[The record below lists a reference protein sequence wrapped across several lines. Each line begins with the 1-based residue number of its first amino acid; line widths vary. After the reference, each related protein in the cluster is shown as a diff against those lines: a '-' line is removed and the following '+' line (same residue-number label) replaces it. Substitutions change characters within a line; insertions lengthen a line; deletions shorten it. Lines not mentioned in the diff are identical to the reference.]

1 MKRRFAVVILVV
13 VGICIFFM
21 VTVVNQ
27 RYSGIEA
34 VTMLQEKESSDSQ
47 SMQQKES
54 LAFSS
59 SQQKESS
66 SLASSNSAAESIAE
80 VPEDMHQNVSKLK
93 STIKDRKDIP
103 DFIHKQCNK
112 YGKLTVKLGEAKRPR
127 KMVIPKNWK
136 EHKLI
141 YASNPKTG
149 SSSFKKWVSKMQ
161 GNTNPYSQ
169 IKHVH
174 LMWKYG
180 NVQKLFEDATQR
192 LGHEA

>member
-13 VGICIFFM
+13 VGICLFFM

-54 LAFSS
+54 LAVSS

-66 SLASSNSAAESIAE
+66 NVASLNSAAESIAE
-80 VPEDMHQNVSKLK
+80 VPEDMNQNVSKLSK
-93 STIKDRKDIP
+93 IKDRKDIL
-103 DFIHKQCNK
+103 DFIHKQCKK
-112 YGKLTVKLGEAKRPR
+112 YGKLTVKPGEAKRPR

-161 GNTNPYSQ
+161 GNKNPYSQ

-180 NVQKLFEDATQR
+180 NVQQIFEDATQR